1 MMIHDWA
8 FTDTHYILFANRV
21 KLDPIGNKLTYVC
34 YKSFTRRIIL
44 CVVRDHL
51 TWIYIL
57 SGSIAAMC
65 GVSPMVS
72 ALSLNPSNES
82 SPIYILPR
90 FSDKSMGDRDWRVPV
105 EVSSQL
111 WLIHSGNAFESRED
125 NGDLKI
131 QIQASACSYR
141 WFDFQK
147 MFGKLT
153 KYEPLTTFT
162 CS

>member
-1 MMIHDWA
+1 MRYKKSD
-8 FTDTHYILFANRV
+8 DVKYTHA
-21 KLDPIGNKLTYVC
+21 
-34 YKSFTRRIIL
+34 
-44 CVVRDHL
+44 
-51 TWIYIL
+51 
-57 SGSIAAMC
+57 GSIAAMC
-65 GVSPMVS
+65 GMSPMVS

-90 FSDKSMGDRDWRVPV
+90 FSDKYSRGGRDWRVPV

-111 WLIHSGNAFESRED
+111 WLIHSGNAYETRED

-147 MFGKLT
+147 MFGKLRSHQIQT
-153 KYEPLTTFT
+153 YIRLFRNNLFHKLGLLG
-162 CS
+162 CSNDSY